1 MSDLILRGHVAVLL
15 AVTHGF
21 RAPARATDPTR
32 SPRRGRGDHGQTTA
46 EYGLVLLGAA
56 GIAMLL
62 VVWATKSGAIGDLF
76 DTVMDSVIG
85 KVK

>member
-1 MSDLILRGHVAVLL
+1 MSNLILRRHLAVLL
-15 AVTHGF
+15 VMSDGLNGTNVN
-21 RAPARATDPTR
+21 PARF
-32 SPRRGRGDHGQTTA
+32 RRLRGDHGQTTA

-62 VVWATKSGAIGDLF
+62 VAWATKSGAIGDLF
-76 DTVMDSVIG
+76 NTVMDAVIG

>member
-1 MSDLILRGHVAVLL
+1 MSNLILRGHVAVLL
-15 AVTHGF
+15 AVSNRLNG
-21 RAPARATDPTR
+21 ANPGSVR
-32 SPRRGRGDHGQTTA
+32 SNRRLRGDHGQTTT

-62 VVWATKSGAIGDLF
+62 VAWATKSGAIGDLF
-76 DTVMDSVIG
+76 NTVMDSVIG

>member
-1 MSDLILRGHVAVLL
+1 MFNRILRSHVALL
-15 AVTHGF
+15 LTVSRLHTSSPASEGPAAIAS
-21 RAPARATDPTR
+21 RA
-32 SPRRGRGDHGQTTA
+32 RGDRGQTTA

-62 VVWATKSGAIGDLF
+62 VVWATKSGAIGALF